1 MPDGGAAKGRC
12 PCVGRSCAFAGHQSS
27 HGPFAAAAAAATPR
41 RPPSLPAISCPLCVP
56 LHLSS
61 SGEGALP
68 EPVFRQR
75 RVLHRKHVH
84 LQKSVWWRRLFSAYV
99 ANDVCAARLVH
110 VAAHLPDALL
120 PCAQSTVLRACPCSQ
135 RAPTAPTSTQ
145 ARRCRVRASGP
156 AIFRAARAC
165 AAPASAA
172 TAVSE
177 VRLQSP
183 FRCSICPLVHDM
195 VASVRVRGGWSAA
208 CVWEFHGPD
217 VSGLRPPTDEWRVG
231 RAIVICVGAWLWA
244 AVVSR
249 SSLPKQLQQSR
260 SLSTD

>member
-165 AAPASAA
+165 A
-172 TAVSE
+172 
-177 VRLQSP
+177 
-183 FRCSICPLVHDM
+183 
-195 VASVRVRGGWSAA
+195 
-208 CVWEFHGPD
+208 
-217 VSGLRPPTDEWRVG
+217 GLRPPTDEWRVG